1 MLIQNRWF
9 LRSPA
14 KAPLRKSPAQ
24 RPPAPPRPTVREVEG
39 WKEQIHGMADVRWEK
54 VQAIRVALAQGRYD
68 VERRL
73 NELMAEP
80 PEDLAGTTRQGW

>member
-1 MLIQNRWF
+1 
-9 LRSPA
+9 
-14 KAPLRKSPAQ
+14 
-24 RPPAPPRPTVREVEG
+24 VEG

-68 VERRL
+68 VDRRL

-80 PEDLAGTTRQGW
+80 PEDLAGATRQGW